1 MACAPG
7 ARRASAIG
15 ARLIV
20 IAGANG
26 AGKSTYSAS
35 FQEDGLTV
43 IDPDAIARDERLTRI
58 GAGRMTIRRIRD
70 ALASGS
76 SFGMETT
83 LSGHLPIAVMDDAVA
98 RGYRVSLIFIGTES
112 VETNLQRIRDRV
124 LLGGHDVPEPDVR
137 RRYARGLRNLH
148 RAVDRAN
155 DVVLYDNSE
164 TSGFTIIAISNET
177 ELLAVRPP
185 PAWVGKAMSP

>member
-1 MACAPG
+1 M
-7 ARRASAIG
+7 
-15 ARLIV
+15 
-20 IAGANG
+20 
-26 AGKSTYSAS
+26 
-35 FQEDGLTV
+35 

-185 PAWVGKAMSP
+185 PAWVGKAMITVSFTQ